1 MTEKRTET
9 TAARE
14 SMNFPLRWFETLRA
28 LDDGD
33 LRLMLDAIGN
43 YAAHGEL
50 PNLSGALAA
59 LWNEL
64 RQRIDRDIREYEAV
78 CERNREYGRRGGRP
92 KKNEKPS
99 GFNTHEKKP
108 TGFSEAP
115 IEPEKPDADADADA
129 EADADDIS
137 LQKVSDDTFSPER
150 RENVAPGR
158 RKNPEKIRFDYDGD
172 ARLHG
177 VTPEQLAVWKEN
189 FPAIDVQ
196 EELCKATVWL
206 DANRKQRKHDVKRF
220 LASWL
225 ARAQDRA
232 KAPPGPRTGL
242 LTEARRTWS
251 DTERG

>member
-1 MTEKRTET
+1 MTEKSTQKARMRET
-9 TAARE
+9 IP
-14 SMNFPLRWFETLRA
+14 FPIRWFDTLSE

-43 YAAHGEL
+43 YVAHGEL
-50 PNLSGALAA
+50 PTLSGALAA

-92 KKNEKPS
+92 TKNEKPS
-99 GFNTHEKKP
+99 GFNTYEKKP

-115 IEPEKPDADADADA
+115 AEPKKPDADA
-129 EADADDIS
+129 EADADADDIS
-137 LQKVSDDTFSPER
+137 FQKVSNDTFSPER

-158 RKNPEKIRFDYDGD
+158 RKPPEKIRFDYDGD

-189 FPAIDVQ
+189 FPALDVQ
-196 EELCKATVWL
+196 EELRKATVWL

-225 ARAQDRA
+225 ARTQDRA
-232 KAPPGPRTGL
+232 KAPPETL

>member
-64 RQRIDRDIREYEAV
+64 RQRIDHDNREYEAV
-78 CERNREYGRRGGRP
+78 CERNRENGKRGGRP
-92 KKNEKPS
+92 KEP
-99 GFNTHEKKP
+99 KKP
-108 TGFSEAP
+108 DGFSENP
-115 IEPEKPDADADADA
+115 TEPEKPEAEAEADA
-129 EADADDIS
+129 EAEAENTLS
-137 LQKVSDDTFSPER
+137 QKVSDDTFSPER

-158 RKNPEKIRFDYDGD
+158 RKPPEKIRFDYDGD

-189 FPAIDVQ
+189 FPALDVQ
-196 EELCKATVWL
+196 EELRKATVWL

-225 ARAQDRA
+225 ARTQDRA
-232 KAPPGPRTGL
+232 KAPPETL